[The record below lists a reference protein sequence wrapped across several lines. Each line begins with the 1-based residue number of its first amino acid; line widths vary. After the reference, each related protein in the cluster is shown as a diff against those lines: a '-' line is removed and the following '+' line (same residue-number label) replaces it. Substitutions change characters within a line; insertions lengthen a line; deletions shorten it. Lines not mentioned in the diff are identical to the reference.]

1 MSKLLSIIGAVAVV
15 AAAALAIL
23 NFFYKISFSLSIE
36 KKEHL
41 PCECDADE
49 GEECCGGDCCCSG
62 EEEEEPVEAPEEE
75 DPEVEA

>member
-49 GEECCGGDCCCSG
+49 GEECCGGDCCCC
-62 EEEEEPVEAPEEE
+62 EDEEEEPVEAPAEEE
-75 DPEVEA
+75 PEAEA